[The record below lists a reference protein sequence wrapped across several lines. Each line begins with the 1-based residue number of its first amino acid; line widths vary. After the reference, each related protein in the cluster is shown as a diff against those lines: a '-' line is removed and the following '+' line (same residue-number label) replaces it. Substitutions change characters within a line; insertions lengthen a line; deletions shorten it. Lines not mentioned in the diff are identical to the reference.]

1 MKSTKTQRRKPR
13 GPEYLPA
20 HHLSRVPQVISARVE
35 TMISSVA
42 SHNEDDIARDRARNA
57 ARERLKLIHFPR
69 REGFERQFLI
79 GRLGMPEVK
88 IDRETSR
95 VYLAG
100 ASTPDRTE
108 RHVEKRPVE
117 DQSDMIAEQFFTQV
131 VDEHKDIVVGYT
143 EVSLAEFEQANEKKN
158 QMGDNVRHGLG
169 QFFRIPPSKM
179 TGLVLALQDY
189 SLEQLES
196 IGYYA
201 LHEKGMV

>member
-1 MKSTKTQRRKPR
+1 MQTDKTQRRKPR

-20 HHLSRVPQVISARVE
+20 HHLSRVPQAISARVE

-42 SHNEDDIARDRARNA
+42 SHNDDSIARDKARNN
-57 ARERLKLIHFPR
+57 ARDRLKLIHFPSR
-69 REGFERQFLI
+69 DGFERQFLI

-95 VYLAG
+95 VYLVG

-108 RHVEKRPVE
+108 RHVEQRPVE
-117 DQSDMIAEQFFTQV
+117 DEADVIAEQLFTEV
-131 VDEHKDIVVGYT
+131 VDEHNDIVVGYT
-143 EVSLAEFEQANEKKN
+143 EVTLAEFEQANDKKDKMSE
-158 QMGDNVRHGLG
+158 QYRYGLG
-169 QFFRIPPSKM
+169 QFFQIPPSRM
-179 TGLVLALQDY
+179 TGLVLTLKDY
-189 SLEQLES
+189 SLEELES